1 MRERF
6 EDMLRQAGMGLSVA
20 AAKAQGFETLRRSL
34 GPPSEIPERG
44 WFACFVPGR
53 IEVLGKHT
61 DYAGGRS
68 LLCAVERGFSMVS
81 RPRPDRLIR
90 IVDIAAGERLETSLD
105 PDIVPATG
113 HWSNYPMTVA
123 RRMARNFPQARTG
136 VDLAFISDLPPA
148 SGMSSS
154 SAFIIGVFLAL
165 ADANSLQQSA
175 AYRQNILSNEDLA
188 GYLGTVENGRSFRA
202 LTGDRGVGTF
212 GGSEDHT
219 AILGCRPGILSQY
232 SFCPVRHE
240 QDVPFPPAYRFVLG
254 CSGVQAEKTGA
265 ALRSY
270 NFAAASVQ
278 RILEIWNQATGRS
291 DESLA
296 AAVTSLADAPG
307 RLQSLLAEHPDRAYA
322 PGVLAARFRQFFE
335 ESFEI
340 VGASSVALAQGDIK
354 SFGLLVDRSQHN
366 AELLLGNQIEETISL
381 CRLARESGAA
391 AASAFG
397 AGFGG
402 SVWALTDTD
411 RSGEFLNEWSGRYR
425 RMFPEHAAAAHFFA
439 SSPGPAAIQFHW
451 PA

>member
-1 MRERF
+1 MRDRF
-6 EDMLRQAGMGLSVA
+6 EDMLQQSGMGPPVA
-20 AAKAQGFETLRRSL
+20 ATKAQVFETLRRSL
-34 GPPSEIPERG
+34 VQPSEIPAHG

-68 LLCAVERGFSMVS
+68 LLCTVERGFSMVS
-81 RPRPDRLIR
+81 RPRSDRRIR
-90 IVDIAAGERLETSLD
+90 IVDIGAGERLETSLD

-123 RRMARNFPQARTG
+123 RRLARNFPHARTG
-136 VDLAFISDLPPA
+136 IDLAFISDLPPA

-154 SAFIIGVFLAL
+154 SAFIVGVFLAL

-175 AYRQNILSNEDLA
+175 AYRQNILGNDDLA
-188 GYLGTVENGRSFRA
+188 GYLGTVENGRSFRG

-219 AILGCRPGILSQY
+219 AILSCRPGVLSQY

-240 QDVPFPPAYRFVLG
+240 LDVALPPSYLFVVG
-254 CSGVQAEKTGA
+254 GSGVQAEKTGA
-265 ALRSY
+265 ALQSY
-270 NFAAASVQ
+270 NRAASAAQ
-278 RILEIWNQATGRS
+278 RVLELWNQATGRN
-291 DESLA
+291 DDSLA
-296 AAVTSLADAPG
+296 AAVTSQADALG
-307 RLQSLLAEHPDRAYA
+307 RLQSILAEHPDRAFA

-340 VGASSVALAQGDIK
+340 VGASSAALAQGDIK
-354 SFGLLVDRSQHN
+354 SFGLLVDRSQQN
-366 AELLLGNQIEETISL
+366 AELLLGNQIQETMAL
-381 CRLARESGAA
+381 CRIARESGAA

-402 SVWALTDTD
+402 SVWALIEAD
-411 RSGEFLNEWSGRYR
+411 RSGQFLNEWSGRYR
-425 RMFPEHAAAAHFFA
+425 KLFPEYAEAAHFFP
-439 SSPGPAAIQFHW
+439 SSPGPAVIQLRW
-451 PA
+451 PV